1 MAQRYFDLSMDEYVK
16 GRWYLDDPTSA
27 TGQALEDVWLF
38 SDGRPIAPQE
48 RLRVPISRPGM
59 PLDIEFAGTGL
70 APVVSGRVASIFREM
85 APDDVQLFPVD
96 VEGESGPYFILNV
109 ARTVRCIDDAACR
122 EVQLYTADD
131 ELHADRVGEY
141 RSVIGL
147 RIDPAKV
154 GNARVFRPWGWPAA
168 LIVNE
173 EIKDALEAN
182 GISGGRFDEV

>member
-27 TGQALEDVWLF
+27 TGEALEDVWLF
-38 SDGRPIAPQE
+38 SDGRPIAPQG
-48 RLRVPISRPGM
+48 RLRVPISRPGI

-70 APVVSGRVASIFREM
+70 APVVSGRVASLFREM
-85 APDDVQLFPVD
+85 APDDVQLFPVE

-109 ARTVRCIDDAACR
+109 AQTVRCIDDAACR
-122 EVQLYTADD
+122 EVQRYAADD
-131 ELHADRVGEY
+131 ALHSDRAGEY

-154 GNARVFRPWGWPAA
+154 GNARVFRLWGWPAA
-168 LIVNE
+168 LIVDE